1 MPTRRPPRDSH
12 PRSRRPAATRPL
24 TTAREESDLLVALAA
39 ETPGVADPAALTL
52 SLLEFLAEIRGWN
65 ARGNL
70 VSQSDLS
77 RLVSRHVAESL
88 AIVPLIDRLGVEQ
101 ILDVGPGGGFPI
113 VPVKLARPELA
124 VALVESRRMKSLFLR
139 RLGSKLELESFWVWT
154 TRVEPLAD
162 LPLTPE
168 SSSLAR
174 VAATASEET
183 PAIRPVVDLV
193 TARAVASLAD
203 LARWSERLVRPGGR
217 LLTFKGSRLEEELV
231 EWRRAPGS
239 WELES
244 VAPGGPG
251 VQHVLLRR
259 L

>member
-1 MPTRRPPRDSH
+1 MPQRRPPRDSSRGSRSTVTAK
-12 PRSRRPAATRPL
+12 PRPS
-24 TTAREESDLLVALAA
+24 AREENELLAKLAV
-39 ETPGVADPAALTL
+39 ETPGIGDPPALNL

-70 VSQSDLS
+70 VSKSDLS

-88 AIVPLIDRLGVEQ
+88 AIVPLIDRLGVQ
-101 ILDVGPGGGFPI
+101 QMLDIGSGGGFPI

-139 RLGSKLELESFWVWT
+139 RLGSKLELERFWVWT
-154 TRVEPLAD
+154 TRVELLAA
-162 LPLTPE
+162 LPVSPE
-168 SSSLAR
+168 SSSLER
-174 VAATASEET
+174 VSATAAET

-193 TARAVASLAD
+193 SARAVASLAN
-203 LARWSERLVRPGGR
+203 LARWSEGLVRPGGR
-217 LLTFKGSRLEEELV
+217 LLTFKGSRLEEEIAG
-231 EWRRAPGS
+231 WKRSPGP

-244 VAPGGPG
+244 LAPGGPG